1 MCLPAIVGW
10 TKLGLWKSAIPF
22 FPYLILTDNFGRN
35 KTRAKLFR
43 RFWSELYM
51 TSFASQYLAGQ
62 ILNFQIKGLWILLRK
77 PCVSQNSA
85 TFTGLLVANVSGW
98 QIHRVSRLLAK
109 SLIYHS
115 PPPCATELG
124 GLTYLVRVL
133 NLGLFF
139 RVLVGWTRFGLSF
152 GHPFNI
158 AGSARKLEQTYS
170 SSVNVFLP
178 HKIHK
183 WDKS

>member
-51 TSFASQYLAGQ
+51 PSFASQYLAGQ

-77 PCVSQNSA
+77 QCVSQNSA

-98 QIHRVSRLLAK
+98 QIHNGFSTSRKVSHLPFTTSLCHGARRSNLLSPSLEFRLVFPCPCRLNEIWP
-109 SLIYHS
+109 LLWS
-115 PPPCATELG
+115 PL
-124 GLTYLVRVL
+124 
-133 NLGLFF
+133 
-139 RVLVGWTRFGLSF
+139 
-152 GHPFNI
+152 
-158 AGSARKLEQTYS
+158 
-170 SSVNVFLP
+170 
-178 HKIHK
+178 
-183 WDKS
+183 